1 MSGMPFDVVFKD
13 RTPLIAGLRWQTV
26 ESISRRECRAKIKDA
41 DASSWIMFPGLQD
54 SLVGHVQ
61 LGLSELTTAQ
71 ARRACS
77 LALAILPLLNRDG
90 WGVFHLHDDRYWFVA
105 ATDGRLSP
113 LSDVTGTAAE
123 IHQVLDRYLDYVPAV
138 DNRTIF
144 CPEGF
149 SAHTGAD
156 KTPLARLL
164 PGQSIGKT
172 CRLRPIS
179 NRLPVIVWALIA
191 IASLAG
197 WLGMR
202 YYDQIQQQKKIELA
216 RQAFLEA
223 KKKASNSASPIIK
236 PWLQQP
242 KPSAVAKACAQAW
255 NVPIS
260 VAGSKFSEAECADG
274 KSRIAWRIP
283 KGGNAA
289 DFRARAEQLF
299 PGHIPYFNIPG
310 AADMGGISF
319 PVVVPPSGA
328 PDELPDADEVTER
341 LTSYGQRLGFVLN
354 LTENNTPTADIDN
367 HTIPLLWRSWR
378 FSFQTDIPVD
388 RLFGPDIS
396 DTGIRINGIKASM
409 RDARL
414 HYQVQGTL
422 YAKP

>member
-1 MSGMPFDVVFKD
+1 MSGMPFDVVFQGK
-13 RTPLIAGLRWQTV
+13 TPLIAGLHWQTV

-41 DASSWIMFPGLQD
+41 DASSWVMVPGLQD
-54 SLVGHVQ
+54 TLVGHVQ

-77 LALAILPLLNRDG
+77 LALVILPLLNGDG

-123 IHQVLDRYLDYVPAV
+123 IHRVLERYLDYVPAV
-138 DNRTIF
+138 DSRTIF
-144 CPEGF
+144 CPEEF
-149 SAHTGAD
+149 STNASAD
-156 KTPLARLL
+156 KTPLISLL
-164 PGQSIGKT
+164 DGQSTGKT

-179 NRLPVIVWALIA
+179 NRLPVIIWSLIA
-191 IASLAG
+191 IAALAG
-197 WLGMR
+197 WLGMQ
-202 YYDQIQQQKKIELA
+202 YYNSVQQQKKIELA
-216 RQAFLEA
+216 RKALLEA
-223 KKKASNSASPIIK
+223 KKKASSSASPIIK

-242 KPSAVAKACAQAW
+242 RPSGVAKACTQAW

-260 VAGSKFSEAECADG
+260 VAGSRFSEAECADG
-274 KSRIAWRIP
+274 KIRVAWRIP
-283 KGGNAA
+283 KGGNVA
-289 DFRARAEQLF
+289 DFRARAQQLF
-299 PGHIPYFNIPG
+299 PGYTPYFNIPG
-310 AADMGGISF
+310 TADIGGISF
-319 PVVVPPSGA
+319 PVNVPPSGSA
-328 PDELPDADEVTER
+328 EELPDADEVTQR

-354 LTENNTPTADIDN
+354 LTENNAPTADIDN
-367 HTIPLLWRSWR
+367 HTISLLWRSWR
-378 FSFQTDIPVD
+378 FTFQTDIPVD
-388 RLFGPDIS
+388 QLFGSDIS

>member
-1 MSGMPFDVVFKD
+1 MSGMPFDVVFQGK
-13 RTPLIAGLRWQTV
+13 TPLIAGLNWQTV
-26 ESISRRECRAKIKDA
+26 ESISRRECRAKIKDV
-41 DASSWIMFPGLQD
+41 DASSWVMVPGLQD
-54 SLVGHVQ
+54 TLVGHVQ

-77 LALAILPLLNRDG
+77 LALVILPLLNRDG

-123 IHQVLDRYLDYVPAV
+123 IHQVLERYLDYIPAA
-138 DNRTIF
+138 DSRTIF

-149 SAHTGAD
+149 SANASAE
-156 KTPLARLL
+156 KTPLTSLL
-164 PGQSIGKT
+164 SGQPTGKS

-179 NRLPVIVWALIA
+179 NRLPVIIWSLIA
-191 IASLAG
+191 IAALAG
-197 WLGMR
+197 WLGMQ
-202 YYDQIQQQKKIELA
+202 YYDSVQQQKKIELA
-216 RQAFLEA
+216 RKALLEA
-223 KKKASNSASPIIK
+223 KKKANNSASPVIK

-242 KPSAVAKACAQAW
+242 RPSAVAKACAQGW

-283 KGGNAA
+283 KGGNVA
-289 DFRARAEQLF
+289 DFRARAQQLF
-299 PGHIPYFNIPG
+299 PGYTPYFNIPG

-319 PVVVPPSGA
+319 PVTVPPSGSS
-328 PDELPDADEVTER
+328 DELPDADEVTQR

-354 LTENNTPTADIDN
+354 LAENNTPTADIDN

-378 FSFQTDIPVD
+378 FTFQTDIPVD
-388 RLFGPDIS
+388 RLFGTDIS